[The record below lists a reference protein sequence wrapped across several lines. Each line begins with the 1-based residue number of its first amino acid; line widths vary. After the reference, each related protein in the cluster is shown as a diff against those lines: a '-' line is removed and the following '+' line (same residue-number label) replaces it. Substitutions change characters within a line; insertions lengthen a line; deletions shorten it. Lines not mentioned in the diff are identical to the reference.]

1 MKTIGDRKTVGNKGF
16 FDIEKAEKLLV
27 LKGFWADPEGVMQPH
42 FVKPLRSELRHTELS
57 G

>member
-1 MKTIGDRKTVGNKGF
+1 MIGDRKTVGNKGF